1 MIYELRTYDCVP
13 GKLKAHHERMPK
25 REFPLFRKHG
35 ITVVGVWTPEV
46 GENTNN
52 RLIYMLAYDSLADR
66 EKKWAAFLAD
76 RELQQLVAETEGDG
90 PWVLH
95 AQNTILRPT
104 SYSPM
109 E

>member
-1 MIYELRTYDCVP
+1 MIYELRTYDFVP
-13 GKLKAHHERMPK
+13 GKLKAFHERIP
-25 REFPLFRKHG
+25 RELPLFRKHG
-35 ITVVGVWTPEV
+35 ITVMAFWIPEV
-46 GENTNN
+46 GEKTNH

-95 AQNTILRPT
+95 SRNTILRPT